1 MAKIPELKHNIT
13 LPEGVTANLDNN
25 LITIKGEKGELSRVF
40 SHPRIK
46 INLNSNVIEI
56 SSTNVRKKEKAIAGT
71 FTAHIKN
78 MIKGVTV
85 GFEYQMK
92 TVFSHFP
99 IKTAVEGSEFVI
111 QNFLG
116 ERAPRR
122 AKILEG
128 IDIEVKGEEVIVRG
142 IDKEKVGQTVANI
155 ERATAVKK
163 RDIRVFQDGVY
174 RTSKGGRQ

>member
-1 MAKIPELKHNIT
+1 MKIKDFKDTISI
-13 LPEGVTANLDNN
+13 PEGVTISIQDDIL
-25 LITIKGEKGELSRVF
+25 TVKGEKGELSRKF
-40 SHPRIK
+40 FHPKIK
-46 INLNSNVIEI
+46 VNVKDNAVEI
-56 SSTNVRKKEKAIAGT
+56 TSPEIRRKEKALIGT
-71 FTAHIKN
+71 MNAHISN
-78 MIKGVTV
+78 MIHGVAN
-85 GFEYQMK
+85 GFEYKMK

-99 IKTAVEGSEFVI
+99 IKTTVEGTEFVI

-128 IDIEVKGEEVIVRG
+128 VTVDANGENVTVTG

-155 ERATAVKK
+155 ERATKVKK

-174 RTSKGGRQ
+174 RTSKGGRN